1 MKTDN
6 FGSDNIAIQAM
17 QNLQDGMSG
26 AAKEAGINSE
36 DDVMDM
42 LSEIDREELYAKLKQ
57 GLEDVEQGKT
67 TPLSEALD
75 EIKEMLEKRRK
86 EIEKQRKQK
95 TFEAL
100 MITWVWVMIK
110 APKGAEKKTSQKR

>member
-1 MKTDN
+1 
-6 FGSDNIAIQAM
+6 
-17 QNLQDGMSG
+17 MSG

-86 EIEKQRKQK
+86 EIEK
-95 TFEAL
+95 
-100 MITWVWVMIK
+100 
-110 APKGAEKKTSQKR
+110 

>member
-17 QNLQDGMSG
+17 QNLKDGMSG

-86 EIEKQRKQK
+86 EIEK
-95 TFEAL
+95 
-100 MITWVWVMIK
+100 
-110 APKGAEKKTSQKR
+110 

>member
-1 MKTDN
+1 MEERIIESKEVGKMKTDN

-26 AAKEAGINSE
+26 AANEAGINSE

-86 EIEKQRKQK
+86 EIEK
-95 TFEAL
+95 
-100 MITWVWVMIK
+100 
-110 APKGAEKKTSQKR
+110 

>member
-1 MKTDN
+1 MISEELQRKID
-6 FGSDNIAIQAM
+6 GSIKLLRAV
-17 QNLQDGMSG
+17 QNSRQNEIIEVAYSCGKDSDVILQL
-26 AAKEAGINSE
+26 AKEAGINSE

-42 LSEIDREELYAKLKQ
+42 LSEIDREELYAKLTQ

-86 EIEKQRKQK
+86 EIEK
-95 TFEAL
+95 
-100 MITWVWVMIK
+100 
-110 APKGAEKKTSQKR
+110 

>member
-1 MKTDN
+1 MTEKDVVREIMELR
-6 FGSDNIAIQAM
+6 GWKQP
-17 QNLQDGMSG
+17 QL
-26 AAKEAGINSE
+26 AKEAGINSE

-86 EIEKQRKQK
+86 EIEK
-95 TFEAL
+95 
-100 MITWVWVMIK
+100 
-110 APKGAEKKTSQKR
+110 

>member
-1 MKTDN
+1 MEERIIESKEVGKMKIDN

-42 LSEIDREELYAKLKQ
+42 LSEIDREELYAKLKK
-57 GLEDVEQGKT
+57 GLEDIEKGNT
-67 TPLSEALD
+67 RPLSEAFD
-75 EIKEMLEKRRK
+75 EIEEMLEKRR
-86 EIEKQRKQK
+86 ETYEEKQK
-95 TFEAL
+95 
-100 MITWVWVMIK
+100 
-110 APKGAEKKTSQKR
+110 

>member
-1 MKTDN
+1 MEERIIESKEVGKMKTDN

-67 TPLSEALD
+67 TPLSEALN
-75 EIKEMLEKRRK
+75 KRD
-86 EIEKQRKQK
+86 
-95 TFEAL
+95 A
-100 MITWVWVMIK
+100 
-110 APKGAEKKTSQKR
+110 GEKKKRNRKVEKTKNL